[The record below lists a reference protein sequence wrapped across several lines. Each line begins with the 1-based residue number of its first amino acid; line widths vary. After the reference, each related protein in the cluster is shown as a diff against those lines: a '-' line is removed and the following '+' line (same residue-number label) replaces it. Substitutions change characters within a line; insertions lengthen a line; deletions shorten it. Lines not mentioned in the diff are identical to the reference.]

1 VAMTWLDD
9 HVGDRRY
16 GVDVI
21 VPAKYL
27 GDTAGGLRSGEVGAL
42 IPDEHMAF
50 VRDLL
55 QRFGEPHLPDASS
68 HHSPSEQQLC

>member
-1 VAMTWLDD
+1 MTWWPPCPAPESSALSRAAPEDLAVAITWLDD

-27 GDTAGGLRSGEVGAL
+27 GDIAG
-42 IPDEHMAF
+42 
-50 VRDLL
+50 
-55 QRFGEPHLPDASS
+55 
-68 HHSPSEQQLC
+68 QQLS

>member
-1 VAMTWLDD
+1 VAITWLDD

-27 GDTAGGLRSGEVGAL
+27 GDIAG
-42 IPDEHMAF
+42 
-50 VRDLL
+50 
-55 QRFGEPHLPDASS
+55 
-68 HHSPSEQQLC
+68 QQLS